1 MKTKNLIIGV
11 LTVAVV
17 ILSVLLYRSQNDRG
31 ESSNRSAQFNQKE
44 LEFFC
49 VENLDPNDGR
59 SITLRN
65 ARTAVNEFGR
75 LYPGDSV
82 KAFHIGL
89 KTMRAMMDSIQLYNQ
104 QPGITDT
111 IAGVRFYRGI
121 TTRNFTSSTGTT
133 IEVKDRHDLV
143 VVPTLLSGYDLHVV
157 LDSVPLFRRTVP
169 IYSYTR
175 PCPKLCGYK
184 YITK

>member
-17 ILSVLLYRSQNDRG
+17 VLSVMLYQAHNDRG
-31 ESSNRSAQFNQKE
+31 ESSHKSAQLDQKE
-44 LEFFC
+44 SNFFC

-59 SITLRN
+59 PITLRD
-65 ARTAVNEFGR
+65 ARAAVNEFGR

-82 KAFHIGL
+82 KAFHVGL
-89 KTMRAMMDSIQLYNQ
+89 KTMHAMMDSIQLYNQ
-104 QPGITDT
+104 QPGVTDPITG
-111 IAGVRFYRGI
+111 IRFYRGI
-121 TTRNFTSSTGTT
+121 TTRNFTSSTGMTMP
-133 IEVKDRHDLV
+133 VKNKHDLV
-143 VVPTLLSGYDLHVV
+143 IVPTLLSGYDLHVV
-157 LDSVPLFRRTVP
+157 LDPDPLFRRNVP

-175 PCPKLCGYK
+175 PCPKLCGSK